1 MEGLS
6 ELYIRERMSSA
17 GNDPRQPSAA
27 KPYVAPV
34 VPPENLPID
43 YSGFI
48 AIIFGVA
55 GAMFRVLRLLYLSS
69 FESIDLLFPT
79 NLM

>member
-1 MEGLS
+1 MGSTSNANLDF
-6 ELYIRERMSSA
+6 LVGRFFREKESGSGMSSA

-43 YSGFI
+43 YSGFV
-48 AIIFGVA
+48 AIVFGVA
-55 GAMFRVLRLLYLSS
+55 GVMFRVRLFLLS
-69 FESIDLLFPT
+69 LP
-79 NLM
+79 